1 MHPGFPLQLTCVRA
15 EDTLEG
21 EDCPVG
27 RPRRLRIRMLRALV
41 FLLAGW
47 PLLLPQGMCI
57 CRFIRAGDVSPRSTE
72 AQVKNGQEDSCS
84 DPCCDECKAN
94 CGPFCGTGQGGPT
107 DNQCPPVCPANKKA
121 DHSRLLEHQHPLG
134 ATVLAA
140 TPLPFFLA
148 LSAGQQLHGL
158 HVPAQASHPPIY
170 LSLCTLLI

>member
-1 MHPGFPLQLTCVRA
+1 VRYRKFRV
-15 EDTLEG
+15 LI
-21 EDCPVG
+21 
-27 RPRRLRIRMLRALV
+27 LI
-41 FLLAGW
+41 LAGW

-57 CRFIRAGDVSPRSTE
+57 CQFIRARDVSPRSTE
-72 AQVKNGQEDSCS
+72 AQVKNDQEESCS